1 MSTSHV
7 VASRTYDPNRQHAGF
22 LGTGVIVVDA
32 FRSGGLVNL
41 DLGRAVPV
49 VEEAYEEG
57 DRWVSLTAAEARAL
71 AAVLNHYAEEVE
83 R

>member
-1 MSTSHV
+1 MSASHV
-7 VASRTYDPNRQHAGF
+7 VASLTYNPNRQHAGY
-22 LGTGVIVVDA
+22 LGTGVIVVDT
-32 FRSGGLVNL
+32 FKSDGLVNL

-49 VEEAYEEG
+49 EEAYEEG
-57 DRWVSLTAAEARAL
+57 GRWISLTAAEARAL